1 MTEIFNKQ
9 KNKKYLH
16 ITCEV
21 SKEPIKQD
29 KNSPLIAHYE
39 LNVIWIFTFPNI
51 VGGQGFDDNDDD
63 NEFEYAHYL
72 WTCTE

>member
-21 SKEPIKQD
+21 SKEPIKRD

-39 LNVIWIFTFPNI
+39 LNVI
-51 VGGQGFDDNDDD
+51 
-63 NEFEYAHYL
+63 
-72 WTCTE
+72 